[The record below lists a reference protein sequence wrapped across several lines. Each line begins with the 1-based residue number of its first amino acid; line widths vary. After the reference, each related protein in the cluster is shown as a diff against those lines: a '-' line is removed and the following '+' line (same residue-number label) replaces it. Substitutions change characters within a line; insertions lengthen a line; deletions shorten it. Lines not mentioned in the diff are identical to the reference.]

1 MHMSTTTQ
9 HLRAER
15 PVRER
20 LLAAADELFYS
31 RGIASTGVDAVIERA
46 GVATGSLYK
55 NFGGKDGLV
64 VAYLQARD
72 ARWRSLWEDC
82 IGEHNDPV
90 DRVLAIFT
98 AMERWDGGPGA
109 SRGCAHLAAIVQLPP
124 GHPGIQAAADHKDHL
139 RTRLAELCVATV
151 VIDSAGLTDDLLLIY
166 EGTQNTLA
174 LSLDPDPIDRAR
186 RLAKLRLCL
195 LV

>member
-1 MHMSTTTQ
+1 MTTATQ
-9 HLRAER
+9 HRAADR

-20 LLAAADELFYS
+20 LLTAADELFYS
-31 RGIASTGVDAVIERA
+31 QGIASTGVDAVIERA

-72 ARWRSLWEDC
+72 ALWRSLWEDC
-82 IGEHNDPV
+82 IGEHTDPV

-98 AMERWDGGPGA
+98 AMDRWDGNPGA
-109 SRGCAHLAAIVQLPP
+109 SRGCAHLAATVQLPP
-124 GHPGIQAAADHKDHL
+124 GHPGIQAAADHKNHL
-139 RTRLAELCVATV
+139 RARLAELCAATTAT
-151 VIDSAGLTDDLLLIY
+151 DPEDLTHDLLLIY

-174 LSLDPDPIDRAR
+174 LRHDPDPIDRAR
-186 RLAKLRLCL
+186 HLAKLRLRL

>member
-1 MHMSTTTQ
+1 MTTTQ
-9 HLRAER
+9 HRGADR

-20 LLAAADELFYS
+20 LLGAADELFYS

-82 IGEHNDPV
+82 ISEHTDPV
-90 DRVLAIFT
+90 DRVLAIFA
-98 AMERWDGGPGA
+98 AMERWGDTAVA
-109 SRGCAHLAAIVQLPP
+109 SRGCAHLAATVQLPP

-139 RTRLAELCVATV
+139 RTRLAELCMATIV
-151 VIDSAGLTDDLLLIY
+151 TDSDDLTDDLLLIY

-174 LSLDPDPIDRAR
+174 LRLDPDSIGRAR

>member
-1 MHMSTTTQ
+1 MTTTTQ
-9 HLRAER
+9 DQRTGKS
-15 PVRER
+15 VRER

-31 RGIASTGVDAVIERA
+31 QGVASTGVDAVIERA

-55 NFGGKDGLV
+55 NFAGKDGLV
-64 VAYLQARD
+64 VAYLHARD

-82 IGEHNDPV
+82 IGEHTDPV

-98 AMERWDGGPGA
+98 AMERWSVDPLA
-109 SRGCAHLAAIVQLPP
+109 SRGCAHLAVIVQLPH

-139 RTRLAELCVATV
+139 RARLTELCTAT
-151 VIDSAGLTDDLLLIY
+151 SATDPADLTDDLLLIY

-174 LSLDPDPIDRAR
+174 LSLDPDSIGRGR
-186 RLAKLRLCL
+186 RLAQRRLRPS
-195 LV
+195 V